1 MPSAYGRLHAAL
13 ADERRSLG
21 RGHELRHG
29 PHRLRCFR
37 NRQDAGGEHDL
48 ALQLERQ
55 RADVIDTD
63 NGQDDI
69 DLLHADLDVAF
80 RHQLGDGNAV
90 DKLDLVLDLVGDAEP
105 LHQVRD
111 IDAAG
116 ARARIGDRFGGEHR
130 ALEGVGAADIRL
142 RRSAFTATPIPARAK
157 STRSPTTLPCLM
169 RPSITSGVCVTRS
182 AGAPE
187 LIFCIIALP
196 SSKLTMTLWPLARSK
211 AGARSRTA
219 DTTPKLVKTTI
230 SAARAGACVIT
241 PSTPSN
247 PAVAAFKHLV
257 IVSSTGRLK
266 RAVIARR
273 DV

>member
-1 MPSAYGRLHAAL
+1 MRL
-13 ADERRSLG
+13 
-21 RGHELRHG
+21 
-29 PHRLRCFR
+29 
-37 NRQDAGGEHDL
+37 
-48 ALQLERQ
+48 
-55 RADVIDTD
+55 
-63 NGQDDI
+63 
-69 DLLHADLDVAF
+69 
-80 RHQLGDGNAV
+80 
-90 DKLDLVLDLVGDAEP
+90 
-105 LHQVRD
+105 
-111 IDAAG
+111 
-116 ARARIGDRFGGEHR
+116 
-130 ALEGVGAADIRL
+130 
-142 RRSAFTATPIPARAK
+142 
-157 STRSPTTLPCLM
+157 
-169 RPSITSGVCVTRS
+169 SITSGVWVTRS
-182 AGAPE
+182 AGALE